1 MPETQNAAR
10 KWLNTLIFV
19 IAAGAII
26 YFAVRN
32 FSAFIHVLVVV
43 IGFGAVIM
51 IHEFGHFIVAK
62 LSGIKVEAFSIGF
75 PPTLVGIRKT
85 ETGFRFRFLPNLS
98 GEEKEE
104 TQAQNQDHDEDQDTL
119 TSQVVQKLAGSEKP
133 KESDT
138 EYRIGLIPFGGFVKM
153 LGQEDAG
160 AAEETDDPRSFTNK
174 PILVRIAVV
183 AAGVVF
189 NAISA
194 VLIFMMVFLAG
205 VDLPPAVVGSV
216 VPNSPAQLAGLRSGD
231 RVVEVNGETFV
242 DFTSL
247 LLAPALSAK
256 GESISLVVE
265 HPEGTREQFDIVAA
279 QSPGADLRTFGIRQ
293 GETLTVAKLSAP
305 EEIAQ
310 LYETTGLRPG
320 DVVTAFDGRVVENAH
335 QLNKL
340 IGESLQ
346 PEGVLTVERTVER
359 TEAQTSQK
367 TMVDVKLPLY
377 LSHTRDDFKTGYEL
391 AHIHTM
397 VPRLK
402 IISVPDKTRPPSF
415 KDKLVSWWCQKILRK
430 PPPDEAGP
438 SLEVGDIIVKIAG
451 TENPTFEE
459 LRNITTEHEDQP
471 MPINVLRQIPDGSK
485 KTITVTTT
493 PKRIPGSD
501 PNRVT
506 IGIFPVL
513 DAEHPVVA
521 DTIGIEGCPEA
532 LKIPRGA
539 EIVAVDGEE
548 VANFY
553 DIMRIIRRNRGQYI
567 SIDYR
572 IGNDGGGVG
581 LDIPADDDYI
591 TAETGFAP
599 PVSPGFLPTAY
610 VPFEYIKEPYKADG
624 ASAAIKMGLKKTSMF
639 IAQTYVTLRRLI
651 TGDVSPK
658 TLVGP
663 VGIVTMS
670 YKIVASQSL
679 TYYIYFL
686 GLISS
691 VIAVMNLLPLPI
703 VDGGVI
709 VLLIVEKI
717 KGSPLSRQAQE
728 VLGYVGLVLILALF
742 LWLTYNDILNLM
754 FR

>member
-43 IGFGAVIM
+43 LGFGAVII

-62 LSGIKVEAFSIGF
+62 LSGIKVEVFSIGF

-98 GEEKEE
+98 GQEKEE
-104 TQAQNQDHDEDQDTL
+104 TQNQDEDKDTL
-119 TSQVVQKLAGSEKP
+119 TSQVVQKLAGPRKP
-133 KESDT
+133 KASDT

-216 VPNSPAQLAGLRSGD
+216 RPNSPAQLAGLRPGD
-231 RVVEVNGETFV
+231 RMVEVNGETFV

-247 LLAPALSAK
+247 PLAAALSAE
-256 GESISLVVE
+256 GESTSLVVE
-265 HPEGTREQFDIVAA
+265 HPEGTMEKYDIVAA
-279 QSPGADLRTFGIRQ
+279 KSEGAYMRTFGISQ
-293 GETLTVAKLSAP
+293 GETLTVAKFSKP
-305 EEIAQ
+305 EDIEQ
-310 LYETTGLRPG
+310 LYKTTGLRPG

-346 PEGVLTVERTVER
+346 PEGVLAVER
-359 TEAQTSQK
+359 TEAQTGQK

-377 LSHTRDDFKTGYEL
+377 LSHVKDDFKTGYKL

-402 IISVPDKTRPPSF
+402 IISVPDRTRQPS
-415 KDKLVSWWCQKILRK
+415 LARRLTSWWRQKILRK
-430 PPPDEAGP
+430 PPPDETGP
-438 SLEVGDIIVKIAG
+438 FLEVGDIIVKIAD
-451 TENPTFEE
+451 TDNPTYEQ
-459 LRNITTEHEDQP
+459 LREITESHADRLMAIT
-471 MPINVLRQIPDGSK
+471 VLRRSEDSSEIEV
-485 KTITVTTT
+485 TINMYPQRGPT
-493 PKRIPGSD
+493 SD
-501 PNRVT
+501 RVT

-521 DTIGIEGCPEA
+521 GTMDIENGPQA
-532 LKIPRGA
+532 LDIPTGA
-539 EIVAVDGEE
+539 KIVAVDGEE

-553 DIMRIIRRNRGQYI
+553 DIMRIIRRNRGQII

-581 LDIPADDDYI
+581 LNIPADDDYI

-599 PVSPGFLPTAY
+599 PVSARFLPTAY

-624 ASAAIKMGLKKTSMF
+624 APAAIKMGLKKTYMF

-651 TGDVSPK
+651 SRDVSPK

-717 KGSPLSRQAQE
+717 KGSPLSRLAQE
-728 VLGYVGLVLILALF
+728 ILAYVGLVLILSLF

>member
-10 KWLNTLIFV
+10 KWLNTLILV

-43 IGFGAVIM
+43 LGFGAVII

-75 PPTLVGIRKT
+75 PPTLLSIRKT
-85 ETGFRFRFLPNLS
+85 ETGFRFRFLPKLS

-104 TQAQNQDHDEDQDTL
+104 TQNQDEDKDTL
-119 TSQVVQKLAGSEKP
+119 TSQVVQKLAGPRKSKA
-133 KESDT
+133 SDT

-216 VPNSPAQLAGLRSGD
+216 RPNSPAQLAGLRPGD
-231 RVVEVNGETFV
+231 RMVEVNGETFV

-247 LLAPALSAK
+247 PLAAALSAE
-256 GESISLVVE
+256 GESTSLLVE
-265 HPEGTREQFDIVAA
+265 HPEGTTEKFDIVAA
-279 QSPGADLRTFGIRQ
+279 KSEGAYMRTFGISQ
-293 GETLTVAKLSAP
+293 GETLTVAKFSKP
-305 EEIAQ
+305 EDIEQ
-310 LYETTGLRPG
+310 LFETTGLRPG

-346 PEGVLTVERTVER
+346 PEGVLAVERTD
-359 TEAQTSQK
+359 AQTGQK

-377 LSHTRDDFKTGYEL
+377 LSHVKDDFKTGYKL

-402 IISVPDKTRPPSF
+402 IISVPDRTRQPS
-415 KDKLVSWWCQKILRK
+415 LARRLTSWWRQKILRK
-430 PPPDEAGP
+430 PPPDETGP
-438 SLEVGDIIVKIAG
+438 FLEVGDIIVKIAD
-451 TENPTFEE
+451 TDNPTYEQ
-459 LRNITTEHEDQP
+459 LREITESHADRLMAIT
-471 MPINVLRQIPDGSK
+471 VLRRGEDGSEAEM
-485 KTITVTTT
+485 TINTYPRRSPT
-493 PKRIPGSD
+493 SD
-501 PNRVT
+501 RVT

-521 DTIGIEGCPEA
+521 GTMDIENGPQA
-532 LKIPRGA
+532 LDIPTGA
-539 EIVAVDGEE
+539 KIVAVDGEE

-553 DIMRIIRRNRGQYI
+553 DIMRIIRRNRGQII

-572 IGNDGGGVG
+572 IDNDGGGVG

-591 TAETGFAP
+591 TAETDFAP
-599 PVSPGFLPTAY
+599 PVSPGFVPAAY

-624 ASAAIKMGLKKTSMF
+624 APAAIKMGLKKTYMF

-651 TGDVSPK
+651 TRDVSPK

-663 VGIVTMS
+663 VGIVTLS

-717 KGSPLSRQAQE
+717 KGSPLSRLAQE
-728 VLGYVGLVLILALF
+728 ILGYVGLVLILALF

>member
-1 MPETQNAAR
+1 MPETQSAAR

-32 FSAFIHVLVVV
+32 FSAFVHVLVVV
-43 IGFGAVIM
+43 LGFGAVIM

-104 TQAQNQDHDEDQDTL
+104 TQNQDEDKDTL
-119 TSQVVQKLAGSEKP
+119 TSQVVQKLAGSRKP
-133 KESDT
+133 KASDT

-216 VPNSPAQLAGLRSGD
+216 RPNSPAQLAGLRPGD
-231 RVVEVNGETFV
+231 RMVEVNGETFV

-247 LLAPALSAK
+247 PLAAALSTE

-265 HPEGTREQFDIVAA
+265 HPEGTTEKFDIVAA
-279 QSPGADLRTFGIRQ
+279 KSEGAYMRTFGISQ
-293 GETLTVAKLSAP
+293 GETLTVARLSAP
-305 EEIAQ
+305 EDIAQ

-346 PEGVLTVERTVER
+346 PEGVLAVER
-359 TEAQTSQK
+359 TEAQTGQK

-377 LSHTRDDFKTGYEL
+377 LSPTKDNFKTGYDL
-391 AHIHTM
+391 AHVHSLI
-397 VPRLK
+397 PRLK
-402 IISVPDKTRPPSF
+402 ILSMPDRTKPPTF
-415 KDKLVSWWCQKILRK
+415 KDKLISWWRQKILRK
-430 PPPDEAGP
+430 PLPDEAGP
-438 SLEVGDIIVKIAG
+438 SLEIGDIIVKVG
-451 TENPTFEE
+451 DTENPTFTE
-459 LRNITTEHEDQP
+459 LREVTKAHKDKP
-471 MPINVLRQIPDGSK
+471 MSIMVLRPGQGG
-485 KTITVTTT
+485 TEAQVTVTVF
-493 PKRIPGSD
+493 PKVGYGREPESERIRFG
-501 PNRVT
+501 V
-506 IGIFPVL
+506 IPVL
-513 DAEHPVVA
+513 DFEHPVVA
-521 DTIGIEGCPEA
+521 GTMDIENGPQALGIPT
-532 LKIPRGA
+532 GA
-539 EIVAVDGEE
+539 KVVAVDGEK

-553 DIMRIIRRNRGQYI
+553 DIMRIIRRSRGQRI

-581 LDIPADDDYI
+581 LNIPADDDYI
-591 TAETGFAP
+591 TARNSFALSVP
-599 PVSPGFLPTAY
+599 AGFLPTAY

-624 ASAAIKMGLKKTSMF
+624 APAAIKMGLKKTSMF
-639 IAQTYVTLRRLI
+639 IAQTYITLRRLI
-651 TGDVSPK
+651 TRDVSPK
-658 TLVGP
+658 TLAGP

-679 TYYIYFL
+679 TYYVYFL

-709 VLLIVEKI
+709 ILLIVEKI
-717 KGSPLSRQAQE
+717 KGSPLNRQAQE
-728 VLGYVGLVLILALF
+728 ILAYVGLVLILTLF